1 MFNFAIDAQGDF
13 WFLSGYK
20 CYTVLY
26 FLSGEL
32 HYQNVRGVSFVA
44 ITNNLDSTIL
54 RDYE

>member
-13 WFLSGYK
+13 WFFSGPKRYS
-20 CYTVLY
+20 VLY
-26 FLSGEL
+26 FLSEEL
-32 HYQNVRGVSFVA
+32 HYQNVSGVSFIA